1 MGPLYCP
8 RCRRPWYACTCRRKS
23 EELPEKID
31 CSFICMPA
39 FLNFDKEKNKKDMF
53 ITQSGAV
60 AVKKNGNKNS
70 SEFGGSTFGGSTFGG
85 NDDCFIR
92 NESSYVI
99 ESQCSDKMFD
109 STGPTR
115 VYDPNENIEN
125 TDPNV
130 PNENNNDD
138 DDYPNDLV
146 EGVDEEFLNGFLDEK
161 KESVVYNHEME
172 NKRNFIRRKLD
183 FCKKFYFDANDQL
196 LLNHRSFLRYSGIT
210 TFDVGYAWKN
220 KVDKMDKIEL
230 LCQLVNEV
238 NQIKACCLQ
247 LYYRESAVSVSKGRR
262 EKLVKKYIG
271 IGHEKDFNE
280 SVEREVKEFV
290 WFLKTYKKRYLDV
303 KDRVMKVLGLD
314 EEFLKSIKTFED
326 VYDYFIYHL
335 DTKNGQFNVV

>member
-1 MGPLYCP
+1 MPGYCP
-8 RCRRPWYACTCRRKS
+8 RHGPFAGVVCWQCIRGKKS

-31 CSFICMPA
+31 CSFTCMAA
-39 FLNFDKEKNKKDMF
+39 FLNFDKEKM
-53 ITQSGAV
+53 
-60 AVKKNGNKNS
+60 KKNVNRN
-70 SEFGGSTFGGSTFGG
+70 SEFNNSTFGSSNVNGTEYG
-85 NDDCFIR
+85 ND
-92 NESSYVI
+92 NSYVI
-99 ESQCSDKMFD
+99 ESQCSDKLFD

-125 TDPNV
+125 TNPNV
-130 PNENNNDD
+130 PVENVNDD
-138 DDYPNDLV
+138 DDVAPNLV
-146 EGVDEEFLNGFLDEK
+146 EGVDEDFLNGFLDEK

-196 LLNHRSFLRYSGIT
+196 LLNHRSFLKYSGIS
-210 TFDVGYAWKN
+210 TFEVGYAWKN
-220 KVDKMDKIEL
+220 RVDKMDKIEL

-262 EKLVKKYIG
+262 DKLVKKYIG
-271 IGHEKDFNE
+271 EGHEQEFKE

-290 WFLKTYKKRYLDV
+290 WFLKVYKKRYLDI
-303 KDRVMKVLGLD
+303 KDRIVKILGLD

-335 DTKNGQFNVV
+335 DLKKGCFNVM

>member
-8 RCRRPWYACTCRRKS
+8 RCRRPWYACNCRRKY

-39 FLNFDKEKNKKDMF
+39 FLNFDKNKP
-53 ITQSGAV
+53 
-60 AVKKNGNKNS
+60 NKNNGSCINNDSTPYSTSNASFRDIIHQPHQPEPDIFDEIVS
-70 SEFGGSTFGGSTFGG
+70 SGSTTVLCDSNKDVENRDPNIPDD
-85 NDDCFIR
+85 NDDFR
-92 NESSYVI
+92 
-99 ESQCSDKMFD
+99 D
-109 STGPTR
+109 
-115 VYDPNENIEN
+115 
-125 TDPNV
+125 
-130 PNENNNDD
+130 
-138 DDYPNDLV
+138 DLV

-196 LLNHRSFLRYSGIT
+196 LLNHRSFLKYSGIT
-210 TFDVGYAWKN
+210 TFEVGYAWKN
-220 KVDKMDKIEL
+220 RVDKMDKIEL

-335 DTKNGQFNVV
+335 DKKNGQFNVV

>member
-23 EELPEKID
+23 DELPEKID
-31 CSFICMPA
+31 CSFTCMAA
-39 FLNFDKEKNKKDMF
+39 FLNFDKEKNKKN
-53 ITQSGAV
+53 V
-60 AVKKNGNKNS
+60 NRN

-85 NDDCFIR
+85 SERGNND
-92 NESSYVI
+92 SYVI
-99 ESQCSDKMFD
+99 ESQCSDKLFD

-130 PNENNNDD
+130 NDENVHDD
-138 DDYPNDLV
+138 DNVATDLV
-146 EGVDEEFLNGFLDEK
+146 EGVDEDFLNGFLDEK

-196 LLNHRSFLRYSGIT
+196 LLNHRSFLKYSGIP
-210 TFDVGYAWKN
+210 TFEVGYAWKN
-220 KVDKMDKIEL
+220 RVDKMDKIEL

-238 NQIKACCLQ
+238 SQIKACCLQ

-262 EKLVKKYIG
+262 DKLVRKYIG
-271 IGHEKDFNE
+271 EGHEQEFKE
-280 SVEREVKEFV
+280 SVEKEVKEFV
-290 WFLKTYKKRYLDV
+290 WFLKVYKKRYLDI
-303 KDRVMKVLGLD
+303 KDRIVKVLGLD

-326 VYDYFIYHL
+326 VYDYFIFHL
-335 DTKNGQFNVV
+335 DLKKGSYNLL

>member
-31 CSFICMPA
+31 CSFTCMAA
-39 FLNFDKEKNKKDMF
+39 FLNFDKEK
-53 ITQSGAV
+53 
-60 AVKKNGNKNS
+60 VKKNVNRNF
-70 SEFGGSTFGGSTFGG
+70 EFGGSTFGGSTFGG
-85 NDDCFIR
+85 SEHGNND
-92 NESSYVI
+92 SYVI
-99 ESQCSDKMFD
+99 ESQCSDKLFD

-115 VYDPNENIEN
+115 VYDPKENIEN
-125 TDPNV
+125 NDPNV
-130 PNENNNDD
+130 PVDENVNDD
-138 DDYPNDLV
+138 DNYPNDLV

-271 IGHEKDFNE
+271 TGHEKDFNE

-290 WFLKTYKKRYLDV
+290 WFLKIYKKRYLDV
-303 KDRVMKVLGLD
+303 KDRVIKVLGLD

-335 DTKNGQFNVV
+335 DAKNGQFNIV